1 MPSRSWAWRRA
12 QAAGNM
18 RSSRHRRYLVGV
30 SGHAVSGHGS
40 CSALDDSLRS
50 LRLASAASA
59 GGTPPKPEYEPFADQ
74 VREAVAET
82 LADNARYQEQ
92 ARRLLE
98 GQGEGDVT
106 PASPTI
112 SQRGPGP
119 FFPIPRRSGAA
130 MGPGVM
136 PPWAPRSS
144 RGAFPG
150 HERHRPRGAWPGGG
164 AVWLL
169 LLPVLSVDQPTAS
182 VAPLFSSIGAVPAH
196 RN

>member
-1 MPSRSWAWRRA
+1 
-12 QAAGNM
+12 M

-40 CSALDDSLRS
+40 CSAFDDSLRS

-119 FFPIPRRSGAA
+119 FLSYSSAVRGYDGPR
-130 MGPGVM
+130 V
-136 PPWAPRSS
+136 
-144 RGAFPG
+144 
-150 HERHRPRGAWPGGG
+150 
-164 AVWLL
+164 
-169 LLPVLSVDQPTAS
+169 
-182 VAPLFSSIGAVPAH
+182 
-196 RN
+196 

>member
-1 MPSRSWAWRRA
+1 
-12 QAAGNM
+12 M

-112 SQRGPGP
+112 SQRGPAVLSYSSAV
-119 FFPIPRRSGAA
+119 RAA

-150 HERHRPRGAWPGGG
+150 HERHAPGERSMAG
-164 AVWLL
+164 AV
-169 LLPVLSVDQPTAS
+169 LSGYCCFLCSAS
-182 VAPLFSSIGAVPAH
+182 TSRPPRSYRCSAL
-196 RN
+196 